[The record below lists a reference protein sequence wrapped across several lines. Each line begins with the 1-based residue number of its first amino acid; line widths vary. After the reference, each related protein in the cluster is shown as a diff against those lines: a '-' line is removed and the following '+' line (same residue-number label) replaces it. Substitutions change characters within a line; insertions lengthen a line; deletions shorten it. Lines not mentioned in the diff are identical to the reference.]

1 MARCC
6 RRRSF
11 RLLAAVIGAGFV
23 TGCTP
28 AVSDVSMAEAMM
40 QIGDILN
47 SVREENAMLQ
57 ADLDSL
63 RGAVARQD
71 TLIRRIGDAAGVPI
85 PR

>member
-1 MARCC
+1 MARSS
-6 RRRSF
+6 RRRSS
-11 RLLAAVIGAGFV
+11 RLLVALAGLGLA